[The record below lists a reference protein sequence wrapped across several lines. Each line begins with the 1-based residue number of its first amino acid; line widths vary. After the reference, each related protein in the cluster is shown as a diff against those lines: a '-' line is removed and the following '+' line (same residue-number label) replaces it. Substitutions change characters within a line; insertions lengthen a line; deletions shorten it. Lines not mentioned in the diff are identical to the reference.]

1 MIKKKIL
8 AIVYRKRNDKEEI
21 LALRQNDKDEIQQ
34 SVGLYV
40 ITGGVE
46 EDESLTEAVKREIEE
61 ETGMKNII
69 NIQDLNT
76 VYEYKHPAE
85 GNYLCQEHCF
95 AVLVD
100 EDVIQLNDE
109 HTEYKWLAPEDFT
122 REIYWYSDKSA
133 LSKLLNK
140 FIRVDYN

>member
-8 AIVYRKRNDKEEI
+8 AIVYRKKEGNIEI
-21 LALRQNDKDEIQQ
+21 LALKENDADPIEQA
-34 SVGLYV
+34 VGFYV

-46 EDESLTEAVKREIEE
+46 GDEMLTDTVKREINE
-61 ETGMKNII
+61 ETGIKNII

-85 GNYLCQEHCF
+85 GDYLCQEHCF

-100 EDVIQLNDE
+100 DEIKHLSVE
-109 HTEYKWLAPEDFT
+109 HTEYKWLSTEDFIDT
-122 REIYWYSDKSA
+122 VYWYEGKSS
-133 LSKLLNK
+133 LKQLLNQFAK
-140 FIRVDYN
+140 LK